1 MQRNVITFTSTDELN
16 FIDAVKNEG
25 FTEEILSYEDGMLLK
40 KPGTD
45 MYILITIGTLGET
58 SAAWYFAIDFDSME
72 WKDECEAENSIMP
85 FAGMEIDG
93 EPFFL
98 LTPTDELAVIR
109 GLGLVHLWGKA
120 LEKTASEWAA
130 RRGN

>member
-1 MQRNVITFTSTDELN
+1 MHKEIVTFTGTDKYN
-16 FIDAVKNEG
+16 FIKALKDED
-25 FTEEILSYEDGMLLK
+25 FTEEVLSYEDGLLLG

-58 SAAWYFAIDFDSME
+58 SAAWYFAIDFDIAE
-72 WKDECEAENSIMP
+72 WKDECDAENSIMP

-98 LTPTDELAVIR
+98 LTPTEELAVIK
-109 GLGLVHLWGKA
+109 GIGLVHLWRKA
-120 LEKTASEWAA
+120 LEKTAAEWVA
-130 RRGN
+130 RKEG